1 MLEVQEGIIGKLGLA
16 ALVEKVLF
24 YNLGYLQNYLNGSKA
39 RVLKSRVSAMIG
51 AVELGIMISGSHH
64 CTSLQQERKQVDNPA
79 TVYVVDDDRELLQA
93 LRWLLESAHF
103 GVETFGA
110 AQEFIDAYDPAKPGC
125 LLLDVRMPG
134 MSGIE
139 LQQVLKSQNKNIPIV
154 FLTGHGDVP
163 MAVQCLNSG
172 GFHFLEKPFK
182 DEELLDRIS
191 AALRRDGELRH
202 DSSQRTEAS
211 TLLSQLTCRER
222 EVMQLLLDGLT
233 NRRVASRLDISEK
246 TVAAHRS
253 NLMRRLGATS
263 LVDLVRLA
271 RTAQDTTP

>member
-1 MLEVQEGIIGKLGLA
+1 M
-16 ALVEKVLF
+16 
-24 YNLGYLQNYLNGSKA
+24 
-39 RVLKSRVSAMIG
+39 M
-51 AVELGIMISGSHH
+51 SGSNH
-64 CTSLQQERKQVDNPA
+64 CTGFQQGREEVDSQA

-103 GVETFGA
+103 GVETFGS
-110 AQEFIDAYDPAKPGC
+110 AQEFLDAYDPAQPGC
-125 LLLDVRMPG
+125 LLLDVRMPS

-139 LQQVLKSQNKNIPIV
+139 LQQVLKSQHKTIPIV

-182 DEELLDRIS
+182 DEELLDQIS
-191 AALRRDGELRH
+191 AAIRKDAELRRD
-202 DSSQRTEAS
+202 SSKRTEAS

-222 EVMQLLLDGLT
+222 EVMQLLLAGLA
-233 NRRVASRLDISEK
+233 NKQVASRLEISEK
-246 TVAAHRS
+246 TVAVHRS
-253 NLMRRLGATS
+253 NLMSKLGARS

-271 RTAQDTTP
+271 RTAQVPTP